1 MKRSSLR
8 ALSRAL
14 PRASPRTTVGPST
27 TLTVAS
33 PALISS
39 RRQYSTHPPN
49 ARLNLPTD
57 YASTPL
63 LSHTTQSALNNPELP
78 PEVRNGTTKRMNLF
92 QAVNDAL
99 SIALAEDESVM
110 IFGEDVAF
118 GGVFRCT
125 GKLAETYGG
134 DRVFNTP
141 LSEQGIMGFAIG
153 AAAEGMRP
161 VAEIQFADY
170 VYPAF
175 DQLVNEAAKFR
186 YRDGAC
192 GRSVGG
198 LTVRMPCGGV
208 GHGALYHSQS
218 PESLFTHIP
227 GLRVIMPR
235 SPLQAKGLLLSAIRS
250 NDPCIFMEPKILYRA
265 AVEQVPTGAYTLPLS
280 KAEIL
285 KEGSDVTIVS
295 YGQPLYKCEAALKQA
310 EKDLGVSIELID
322 LRTIYP
328 WDKETVFQS
337 VRKTGRCLV
346 VHEAM
351 VNAGVGAE
359 VAAAVQE
366 DPETFVRLEAPVA
379 RVAGF
384 SIHTPLLYEAL
395 NVPDVAS
402 KITRCPRTKLSYPPS
417 HLTDLHDTDIK
428 SLTISSPNLVEELGP
443 AFQKYNEEQFTTVK
457 LPGSSQ
463 QVIVSSHN
471 SLGDGRYYDPES
483 SVSFAFDHVTQKA
496 SAVESYTAEGD
507 TADLAKSVL
516 KGLSTYVSEH
526 FTNAAYGAY
535 PTEND
540 SKLAVIIVANKYSPN
555 NFWNGRWRSLY
566 LYDPASNTLEGSL
579 KVDVHYY
586 EDGNVRLLTNKAS
599 TATVPSS
606 GATGAAIARE
616 ISTGERKYQEELN
629 RSFTSLSEGAFK
641 ALRRQLPVTRQKIE
655 WDKVAS
661 YRLGQDIGG
670 GAGRR

>member
-1 MKRSSLR
+1 MKRSSIR
-8 ALSRAL
+8 ALSRAFA
-14 PRASPRTTVGPST
+14 RGPPLAPS
-27 TLTVAS
+27 A
-33 PALISS
+33 PALVCS
-39 RRQYSTHPPN
+39 RHRQQYSTHPPN
-49 ARLNLPTD
+49 AKLNLPTD
-57 YASTPL
+57 YSTTPL
-63 LSHTTQSALNNPELP
+63 LSHTSQSALSNPELP
-78 PEVRNGTTKRMNLF
+78 PEVRNGTTKRLNLF

-141 LSEQGIMGFAIG
+141 LTEQGIMGFAIG
-153 AAAEGMRP
+153 VAAEGMRP

-250 NDPCIFMEPKILYRA
+250 NDPCVFMEPKILYRA
-265 AVEQVPTGAYTLPLS
+265 TVEQVPTAAYTLPLS
-280 KAEIL
+280 KAEVL

-310 EKDLGVSIELID
+310 EKDLGISVELID

-328 WDKETVFQS
+328 WDKETVFKS

-351 VNAGVGAE
+351 INAGVGAE
-359 VAAAVQE
+359 VAAAIQE
-366 DPETFVRLEAPVA
+366 DPDTFIRLEAPVA

-384 SIHTPLLYEAL
+384 SIHTPLMYETFNA
-395 NVPDVAS
+395 PDVAR
-402 KITRCPRTKLSYPPS
+402 IYEN
-417 HLTDLHDTDIK
+417 IK
-428 SLTISSPNLVEELGP
+428 
-443 AFQKYNEEQFTTVK
+443 
-457 LPGSSQ
+457 
-463 QVIVSSHN
+463 
-471 SLGDGRYYDPES
+471 R
-483 SVSFAFDHVTQKA
+483 
-496 SAVESYTAEGD
+496 
-507 TADLAKSVL
+507 VL
-516 KGLSTYVSEH
+516 DY
-526 FTNAAYGAY
+526 
-535 PTEND
+535 
-540 SKLAVIIVANKYSPN
+540 
-555 NFWNGRWRSLY
+555 
-566 LYDPASNTLEGSL
+566 
-579 KVDVHYY
+579 
-586 EDGNVRLLTNKAS
+586 
-599 TATVPSS
+599 
-606 GATGAAIARE
+606 
-616 ISTGERKYQEELN
+616 
-629 RSFTSLSEGAFK
+629 
-641 ALRRQLPVTRQKIE
+641 
-655 WDKVAS
+655 
-661 YRLGQDIGG
+661 
-670 GAGRR
+670 